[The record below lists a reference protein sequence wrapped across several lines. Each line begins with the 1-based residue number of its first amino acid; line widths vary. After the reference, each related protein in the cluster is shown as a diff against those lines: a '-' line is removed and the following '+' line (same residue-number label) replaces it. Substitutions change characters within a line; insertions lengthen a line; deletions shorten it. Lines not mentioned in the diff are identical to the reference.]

1 MLRTVRGVEA
11 GDRRNVGRWRW
22 VNRHTPLKLA
32 DGFITKGVQVGSVTM
47 VRNTTD
53 VSDREVVE
61 IIERFDVPPEKA
73 REMARKRQR
82 RAASGY
88 RG

>member
-32 DGFITKGVQVGSVTM
+32 DGFITKGVQVGS
-47 VRNTTD
+47 ND
-53 VSDREVVE
+53 GSEHDG
-61 IIERFDVPPEKA
+61 
-73 REMARKRQR
+73 RKRPG
-82 RAASGY
+82 SG
-88 RG
+88 